1 MPGILQ
7 RFLLLLGGLANVPIY
22 HASFPRRRVP
32 DRPLHRVGIFKAD
45 GLGDFILAAGA
56 IRTVLDRH
64 GHENCVLITSPA
76 ARDYARHEFP
86 RAALAV
92 VKPFSGR
99 LWKTR
104 SVLRELAQ
112 TPLFLQ
118 GVEELVS
125 FRHHRYL
132 YQDLILASIPCR
144 RSYGLQN
151 PPNRFDREWAR
162 TRLRFDSER
171 EWPVTV
177 RPGWCLELECH
188 QALLE
193 LMLGSP
199 VDPNATMPRLTT
211 MPAGPREPWV
221 AVAPYGTHALR
232 DLPVTML
239 ATLGRHLAERHQL
252 TLRLLSSPAQLER
265 LTADAATLRSL
276 GVPSVEVLLTQDVPA
291 LIAAVHRTRLLV
303 STETGTSHLGTAA
316 DIPMLGIIG
325 GGHYGL
331 FGPWQRSNR
340 QRWVSRQLPCYG
352 CNWQCVHPR
361 ALCITDIPD
370 AEILRAADEVL
381 EATR

>member
-7 RFLLLLGGLANVPIY
+7 RFLLLAGGLANVPIY

-56 IRTVLDRH
+56 IRTVLDHH

-86 RAALAV
+86 RAALVV

-99 LWKTR
+99 LWRTR
-104 SVLRELAQ
+104 GVLRELAP
-112 TPLFLQ
+112 TPLFLE

-125 FRHHRYL
+125 LRHHRYL
-132 YQDLILASIPCR
+132 HQDLILASIPCR

-151 PPNRFDREWAR
+151 PPHRFDREWAR
-162 TRLRFDSER
+162 SRLRFDTER
-171 EWPVTV
+171 EWPVTA

-193 LMLGSP
+193 LVLGSP
-199 VDPNATMPRLTT
+199 VDPHATMPRLTT
-211 MPAGPREPWV
+211 MPSGPREPWV
-221 AVAPYGTHALR
+221 AVAPYGTNALR
-232 DLPVTML
+232 DLPMTML
-239 ATLGRHLAERHQL
+239 AALGRHLAERHRL
-252 TLRLLSSPAQLER
+252 PLRLLSSPAQLER

-276 GVPSVEVLLTQDVPA
+276 GVPSVDVLLTRDVPA
-291 LIAAVHRTRLLV
+291 LIEAVRRTRLLV

-316 DIPMLGIIG
+316 DVPMLGIIG

-340 QRWVSRQLPCYG
+340 QRWVGRQLPCYG
-352 CNWQCVHPR
+352 CNWQCIHPR

-370 AEILRAADEVL
+370 AEILRAADGIL
-381 EATR
+381 EASQ